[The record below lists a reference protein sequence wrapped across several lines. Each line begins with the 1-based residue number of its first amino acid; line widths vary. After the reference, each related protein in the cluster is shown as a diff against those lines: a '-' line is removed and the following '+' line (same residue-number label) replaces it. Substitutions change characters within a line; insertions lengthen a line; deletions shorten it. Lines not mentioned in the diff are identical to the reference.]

1 MAFPDE
7 FHNRAVP
14 VGDQKDLVLHQEFP
28 LIFPRILPVGH
39 QGQVQTAHWGQ
50 PYRQLLEGTVGFQA
64 AIKGHLFRFRKR
76 IPSFRFPI
84 LQLRPGLL

>member
-28 LIFPRILPVGH
+28 LIFPLILPVGH
-39 QGQVQTAHWGQ
+39 QGQGQ
-50 PYRQLLEGTVGFQA
+50 LYRQLLEGTVGF
-64 AIKGHLFRFRKR
+64 
-76 IPSFRFPI
+76 
-84 LQLRPGLL
+84 